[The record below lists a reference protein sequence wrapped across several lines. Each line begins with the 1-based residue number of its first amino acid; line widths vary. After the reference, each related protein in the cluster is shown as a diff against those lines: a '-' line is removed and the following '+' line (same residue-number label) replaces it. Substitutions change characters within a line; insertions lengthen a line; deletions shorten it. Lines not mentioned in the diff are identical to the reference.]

1 MDIIALHTNATC
13 FTPALQTADWRVHVR
28 NHANL
33 SVLSVAF
40 HCTALSSKDIV
51 PP

>member
-28 NHANL
+28 NHV
-33 SVLSVAF
+33 SVLSVAS